1 MSTIIYPVTI
11 KYIYIYN
18 IYIYTS
24 TLVIVTL
31 NINPIN
37 TVDQFIR

>member
-11 KYIYIYN
+11 RYVYIYIK
-18 IYIYTS
+18 

-37 TVDQFIR
+37 TVDQYIR